1 MSYFY
6 ELEDE
11 HTHTHWTSDSV
22 CPCLFLSVS
31 VCFCLSVSLSLSV
44 CLDLYVWVGLN
55 LSVCLF
61 LPLSLSLSLC
71 LTPSLC
77 VPLSV
82 PLYVSISLCLY
93 ISPFLSKKR
102 THTHTYNAERSLNSW
117 FESII
122 SNKSGIIHKFV
133 FCLAPTTSSL
143 RIFTN
148 SSLQLSHLS
157 NWLFILLQ
165 LFQYQ
170 HNGTFYSYCRFCSC
184 RLVRRLP
191 DTSDGWRHRNP
202 ISDGSIRNH
211 PSSAERIRPKASSG

>member
-1 MSYFY
+1 MNT
-6 ELEDE
+6 
-11 HTHTHWTSDSV
+11 HTHTEPLT
-22 CPCLFLSVS
+22 LSVP
-31 VCFCLSVSLSLSV
+31 VCFCQFLCVSVFLSLSL
-44 CLDLYVWVGLN
+44 CLCVLISMCEWVLIS
-55 LSVCLF
+55 LSVYF
-61 LPLSLSLSLC
+61 SLSLSLSLSV
-71 LTPSLC
+71 SL
-77 VPLSV
+77 L
-82 PLYVSISLCLY
+82 LCAF
-93 ISPFLSKKR
+93 PFLSLSMYLFR
-102 THTHTYNAERSLNSW
+102 CVCISLPFSQNTHTHTYNAERSLNSW